1 MALALSNKFIYS
13 FCRIH
18 VDFVKG
24 PDIAFH
30 FNPRF
35 NEQTVVR
42 NSNLGGCWGPE
53 ERDGGFP
60 FVRGQRFE
68 LKIRVE
74 SHAFK
79 VSVDGNHLLEYKHRV
94 KELEKVTMLHV
105 FRDVFISSVDLRMT

>member
-1 MALALSNKFIYS
+1 RTKVVIKNVFFSFSPDIIHHIIESNE
-13 FCRIH
+13 IH

-68 LKIRVE
+68 V
-74 SHAFK
+74 AT
-79 VSVDGNHLLEYKHRV
+79 V
-94 KELEKVTMLHV
+94 M
-105 FRDVFISSVDLRMT
+105 